1 MINHRGM
8 SRWTNRKDYLMEYLI
23 ILVIM
28 LYIISIVVLAI
39 VTKNKENSNK
49 KK

>member
-8 SRWTNRKDYLMEYLI
+8 NRWTNRKDYLMEYLI

-28 LYIISIVVLAI
+28 LYLISIVVLTI
-39 VTKNKENSNK
+39 VTKNKENSSK